1 MADNLDKLV
10 AMLADNGTV
19 ATREQ
24 AERMATRVA
33 GSVDAY
39 IQRSEQFQNRI
50 AAYQPL
56 PEPEGG
62 VSKKF
67 SDPVAYRIVPDR
79 RAHPSR
85 PSGASDQD
93 AER

>member
-1 MADNLDKLV
+1 MPDNLDKLV
-10 AMLADNGTV
+10 AMLAESGTV

-24 AERMATRVA
+24 AERMAVRVA

-39 IQRSEQFQNRI
+39 IQRSEQFRDRVSS
-50 AAYQPL
+50 YQAPPQ
-56 PEPEGG
+56 PEAG

-85 PSGASDQD
+85 PSGAPDQD